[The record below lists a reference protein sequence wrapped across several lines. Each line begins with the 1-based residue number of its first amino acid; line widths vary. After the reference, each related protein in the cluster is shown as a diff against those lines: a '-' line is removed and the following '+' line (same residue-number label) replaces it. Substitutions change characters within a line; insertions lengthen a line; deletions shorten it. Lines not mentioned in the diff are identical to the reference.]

1 MVTPTDG
8 NGLMEFL
15 GDVAA
20 WFADP
25 ATWSG
30 RDGIPVRL
38 WEHLWI
44 SGVSLFGSILI
55 GLPLGLAVGHTG
67 RGAGAVV
74 AIANMGR
81 AVPSLGLMGL
91 AFLLLLPLGLGV
103 GPLPTIGA
111 LIALGIPPIVVNTY
125 AGLREV
131 DRDLVEAAR
140 GMGMR
145 EREVLTRVEV
155 PIALPVILAGVRTSA
170 VQIVATATLAAVIGG
185 GTLGQLI
192 VIGFNVGD
200 QVRIFGGALVVAALS
215 IATELAFA
223 WIQRAATSPGLA
235 GRAFVPTGRAQ
246 VGRGGADLL
255 G

>member
-1 MVTPTDG
+1 MI
-8 NGLMEFL
+8 EFL
-15 GDVAA
+15 GEVGA
-20 WFADP
+20 WFGDP

-44 SGVSLFGSILI
+44 SGVALGGSIAV
-55 GLPLGLAVGHTG
+55 GLPLGLSIGHTG

-74 AIANMGR
+74 AIANVGR

-91 AFLLLLPLGLGV
+91 AFLVLLPLGLGV
-103 GPLPTIGA
+103 GPLPAIVA
-111 LIALGIPPIVVNTY
+111 LVALGIPPIVVNAY
-125 AGLREV
+125 VGLREV
-131 DRDLVEAAR
+131 DGDLVEAAR

-145 EREVLTRVEV
+145 ERQVLGQVEV
-155 PIALPVILAGVRTSA
+155 PIAMPVILAGVRTSA

-215 IATELAFA
+215 ILTELVFA
-223 WIQRAATSPGLA
+223 AIQRAATSPGLVA
-235 GRAFVPTGRAQ
+235 RPFVPTEPAQ
-246 VGRGGADLL
+246 VRRAGWL
-255 G
+255 GPWGS

>member
-1 MVTPTDG
+1 
-8 NGLMEFL
+8 MEFL
-15 GDVAA
+15 GEVVA

-44 SGVSLFGSILI
+44 SAVSLAAALGV
-55 GLPLGLAVGHTG
+55 GLPLGLLIGHTG
-67 RGAGAVV
+67 RGATGVV
-74 AIANMGR
+74 AVANIGR
-81 AVPSLGLMGL
+81 AVPTLGLMGL
-91 AFLLLLPLGLGV
+91 AFLLFLPLGLGV
-103 GPLPTIGA
+103 GPLPAIVA
-111 LIALGIPPIVVNTY
+111 LALLGIPPIVVNAY

-145 EREVLTRVEV
+145 ETQILRRVEV

-170 VQIVATATLAAVIGG
+170 VQVVATATLAAAIGG

-192 VIGFNVGD
+192 VIGFNLGD
-200 QVRIFGGALVVAALS
+200 QVRIFGGALIVAALS
-215 IATELAFA
+215 IATELGFA
-223 WIQRAATSPGLA
+223 WIQHRATSPGIR
-235 GRAFVPTGRAQ
+235 GRPYVPTEPAQ
-246 VGRGGADLL
+246 VGRGG
-255 G
+255 GESWPPG